1 MARYAVS
8 PGEAREDMDDL
19 GPSEAD
25 LEHFGDDGDHAQL
38 GYCPECGV
46 ECWDEAEYC
55 PDCSAPIGS
64 RVLGKPKVEHDL
76 QRRFTVV
83 VVVLVLIAFI
93 WIVL

>member
-1 MARYAVS
+1 MS
-8 PGEAREDMDDL
+8 PGEAPVDMDDL

-25 LEHFGDDGDHAQL
+25 LERFGDDGDHEQL

-46 ECWDEAEYC
+46 ECWDGAECC
-55 PDCSAPIGS
+55 PDCHAQIGG

-83 VVVLVLIAFI
+83 VVVLVLIAFV